1 MLLVRGLHIDRIDN
15 NGHYEQGEKMKAIKK
30 NRLRMLVA
38 QRSITQS
45 QANQL
50 WRDYLR
56 LFKRVQSN
64 QRGMR

>member
-1 MLLVRGLHIDRIDN
+1 MKAIKRI
-15 NGHYEQGEKMKAIKK
+15 GENTKMKALKK

-38 QRSITQS
+38 QRSITQQ

-56 LFKRVQSN
+56 GQIPMGKLPKIG
-64 QRGMR
+64 QRSICSGAIVGN

>member
-1 MLLVRGLHIDRIDN
+1 
-15 NGHYEQGEKMKAIKK
+15 MKAMKK

-38 QRSITQS
+38 QSSITQQ

-56 LFKRVQSN
+56 GVIPVGKIPQV
-64 QRGMR
+64 GK